1 MGENLRKLNLR
12 RNNLIYY
19 CIDDD
24 RIPYKGVRG
33 KGTVRISDDVD
44 YNLPIIDKIVIKYLG
59 SIVHPVSQTVIS
71 NIREGDAILLEIT
84 PKFYATWDH
93 GKVKG
98 RVVTLFTL
106 NPVQND
112 ISINGSIAANNLEG
126 LMQGK
131 TVAELIDAI
140 ENNATCVNVHTER
153 NPNGEVRGQL
163 VDMQ

>member
-1 MGENLRKLNLR
+1 M
-12 RNNLIYY
+12 
-19 CIDDD
+19 
-24 RIPYKGVRG
+24 
-33 KGTVRISDDVD
+33 
-44 YNLPIIDKIVIKYLG
+44 
-59 SIVHPVSQTVIS
+59 S

-98 RVVTLFTL
+98 RVITLFTL

-112 ISINGSIAANNLEG
+112 VSINDSIAANNLEG